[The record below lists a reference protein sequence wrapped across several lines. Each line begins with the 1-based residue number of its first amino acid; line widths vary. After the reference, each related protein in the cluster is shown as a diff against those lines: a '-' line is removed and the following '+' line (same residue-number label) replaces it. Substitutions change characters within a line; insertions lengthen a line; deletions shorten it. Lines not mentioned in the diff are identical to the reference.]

1 MSAISIL
8 NRDDLRRAQAFYVT
22 ACRDSREHSR
32 LAGEALR
39 KYGDHGP
46 NISGIVRDHFPQ
58 SVKEHLRVLAQR
70 VTEACDR
77 AQESRPKRV
86 RSSTMRKLASAV
98 ARRDGAGFYGP
109 QP

>member
-1 MSAISIL
+1 MPASLL
-8 NRDDLRRAQAFYVT
+8 NRDDLRKAQEFYAA
-22 ACRDSREHSR
+22 ACRYSREHSR
-32 LAGEALR
+32 LSSESLR

-46 NISGIVRDHFPQ
+46 NISGVVRDHFPQ
-58 SVKEHLRVLAQR
+58 TVKEHLRALAR
-70 VTEACDR
+70 SVTAACDR